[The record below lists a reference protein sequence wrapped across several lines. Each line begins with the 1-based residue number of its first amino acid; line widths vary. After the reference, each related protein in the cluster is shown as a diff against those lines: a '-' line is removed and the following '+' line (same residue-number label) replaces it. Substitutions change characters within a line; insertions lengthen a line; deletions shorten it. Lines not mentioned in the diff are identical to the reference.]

1 MYLLLSWGSFSK
13 QGMKQFYF
21 SFLLLLMVVVGCS
34 KKDSS
39 KEIKQGFHVEITD
52 SLQIDYLGK
61 LWILDYDTLSKSYL
75 AWGNENNEVLILD
88 EYGSISSTFIFPS
101 DGPEA
106 IPGWINPIGLKDGEI
121 QFFAGQDAFYGY
133 DLEGKRTWKYKP
145 ESTYFYINGLKGDPL
160 FSIGEE
166 LAFLRPEKGEMDWD
180 GGIGG
185 MFEKIYNSPILEVI
199 DTTSNSSRLTMS
211 FPEGSI
217 YKDGNFHFWMFPTVS
232 RYGTEWLLYF
242 KNELKFWVYQ
252 EKGNE
257 VVFQK
262 ELSLDVSDAISEKGV
277 PFEEIDDYNELTAYD
292 VPCSILEIYRTSEQV
307 LVIYHKGIS
316 EEVAKQFDRSTA
328 DGVRELESLKKNYLA
343 VFDSNF
349 KLLQNDI
356 SVPQGLI
363 FTTVLTENG
372 EILALKHPDFFE
384 TEEDQVIYYKLEV
397 VEK

>member
-1 MYLLLSWGSFSK
+1 ML
-13 QGMKQFYF
+13 
-21 SFLLLLMVVVGCS
+21 FLGFLIQGCS
-34 KKDSS
+34 ELRENKDGLSHFELVVS
-39 KEIKQGFHVEITD
+39 D
-52 SLQIDYLGK
+52 SLLIDYLGK
-61 LWILDYDTLSKSYL
+61 LRILDYDPLSKSYL
-75 AWGNENNEVLILD
+75 AWGNENNEALILD
-88 EYGSISSTFIFPS
+88 DNGAITSTFIFPS

-106 IPGWINPIGLKDGEI
+106 IPGWINPIGLRDGEI
-121 QFFAGQDAFYGY
+121 QFFSGHDAFYGY
-133 DLEGKRTWKYKP
+133 DLEVKRTWKYKP

-211 FPEGSI
+211 FPDGSI

-232 RYGTEWLLYF
+232 TYGAEWLLYF

-252 EKGNE
+252 EKGKE
-257 VVFQK
+257 VEFYK
-262 ELSLDVSDAISEKGV
+262 EVSLDISDAISEKGV
-277 PFEEIDDYNELTAYD
+277 PFEKVDDYNELTAYD
-292 VPCSILEIYRTSEQV
+292 FPGSILEIYRTSEQV
-307 LVIYHKGIS
+307 LVIYHKGVS
-316 EEVAKQFDRSTA
+316 EEIAKQFDRSTA
-328 DGVRELESLKKNYLA
+328 DGARELESLKKNYLA
-343 VFDSNF
+343 VFDSDF

-356 SVPQGLI
+356 PVPQGLI

-384 TEEDQVIYYKLEV
+384 TEEDQVIYYKLKV

>member
-1 MYLLLSWGSFSK
+1 ML
-13 QGMKQFYF
+13 
-21 SFLLLLMVVVGCS
+21 FLGFLIQGCS
-34 KKDSS
+34 ELRENKDGLSHFELVVS
-39 KEIKQGFHVEITD
+39 D
-52 SLQIDYLGK
+52 SLLIDYLGK
-61 LWILDYDTLSKSYL
+61 LRILDYDTLSKFYL
-75 AWGNENNEVLILD
+75 AWGNENNEALILD
-88 EYGSISSTFIFPS
+88 DNGAITSTFIFPS

-121 QFFAGQDAFYGY
+121 QFFVGQDAFYGY
-133 DLEGKRTWKYKP
+133 DLEVKRTWKYKP

-185 MFEKIYNSPILEVI
+185 MFEKIYDSPILEVI

-211 FPEGSI
+211 FPDGSI

-252 EKGNE
+252 EKGKE
-257 VVFQK
+257 VEFYK
-262 ELSLDVSDAISEKGV
+262 EVSLDISDAISEKGV
-277 PFEEIDDYNELTAYD
+277 PFEKVDDYNELTAYD
-292 VPCSILEIYRTSEQV
+292 FPGSILEIYRTSEQV
-307 LVIYHKGIS
+307 LVIYHKGVS
-316 EEVAKQFDRSTA
+316 EEIAMQFDRSTA
-328 DGVRELESLKKNYLA
+328 DGARELESLKKTYLA
-343 VFDSNF
+343 VFDSDF
-349 KLLQNDI
+349 KLLQNEI
-356 SVPQGLI
+356 PVPQGLI

-384 TEEDQVIYYKLEV
+384 TEEDQVIYYKLKV

>member
-1 MYLLLSWGSFSK
+1 MRRIEFLSLL
-13 QGMKQFYF
+13 
-21 SFLLLLMVVVGCS
+21 FLGFLIQGCS
-34 KKDSS
+34 ELRENKDGLSHFELVVS
-39 KEIKQGFHVEITD
+39 D
-52 SLQIDYLGK
+52 SLLIDYLGK
-61 LWILDYDTLSKSYL
+61 LRILDYDTLSKSYL
-75 AWGNENNEVLILD
+75 AWGNENNEALILD
-88 EYGSISSTFIFPS
+88 DNGAITSTFIFPS

-121 QFFAGQDAFYGY
+121 QFFVGQDAFYGY

-180 GGIGG
+180 GGMGG
-185 MFEKIYNSPILEVI
+185 MFERIYDSPILEVI

-211 FPEGSI
+211 FPDGSI
-217 YKDGNFHFWMFPTVS
+217 YKDGNFHFWMFPTVI

-252 EKGNE
+252 EKGNGVEFYKE
-257 VVFQK
+257 V
-262 ELSLDVSDAISEKGV
+262 SLDISDAISEKGV
-277 PFEEIDDYNELTAYD
+277 PFEKVDDYNELTAYD
-292 VPCSILEIYRTSEQV
+292 FPGSILEIYRTSEQV
-307 LVIYHKGIS
+307 LVIYHKGVS
-316 EEVAKQFDRSTA
+316 EEIAKQFDRSTA
-328 DGVRELESLKKNYLA
+328 DGARELESLKKNYLA
-343 VFDSNF
+343 VFDSDF

-356 SVPQGLI
+356 PVPQGLI

-384 TEEDQVIYYKLEV
+384 TEEDQVIYYKLKV